1 MKSLYFRILN
11 FDFSIKSAYDFTDLL
26 VPVLKNAARRQACLL
41 KMVAEP
47 ILHSELKLFGLN
59 SISLY
64 NLLELAFRKVS
75 IVSLYSSPILLYII
89 YIL

>member
-26 VPVLKNAARRQACLL
+26 VPVLKNATRRQACSL

-59 SISLY
+59 SGETNWPKLD
-64 NLLELAFRKVS
+64 E
-75 IVSLYSSPILLYII
+75 II
-89 YIL
+89 FKFF